1 VVELLLASQERL
13 GPMKLVIVAERSLAA
28 SAIPI
33 QLADLKIQ
41 VLSLETKTKIGKYK

>member
-1 VVELLLASQERL
+1 MAELLLVSQERL
-13 GPMKLVIVAERSLAA
+13 GSMELVIVAQRLLAA

-41 VLSLETKTKIGKYK
+41 VLSIETDTTIGKYK